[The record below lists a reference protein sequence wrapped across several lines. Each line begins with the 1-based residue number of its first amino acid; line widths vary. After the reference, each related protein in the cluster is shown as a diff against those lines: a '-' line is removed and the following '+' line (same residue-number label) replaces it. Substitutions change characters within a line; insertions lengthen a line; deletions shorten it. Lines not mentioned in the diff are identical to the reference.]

1 MVATLGVLLAGGRGS
16 RLAHGVP
23 KALVRVGGLTLLE
36 RSLVVLRAVCD
47 EVVVVAPAE
56 LALPLDGMERVADPP
71 GCEGPLGGLVAGL
84 QARPCERA
92 IVLAVDFPLMRP
104 GMLREL
110 ASRLASHAGV
120 LPAPGGMLQPLAAVY
135 APWTA
140 GRLAERLVAGEWAV
154 VPAAALLGPR
164 VVHDEE
170 LARLDGGLDCFLN
183 LNGPEDR
190 THAEAL
196 LQSRVDA

>member
-1 MVATLGVLLAGGRGS
+1 MAETLGVLLAGGRGS

-56 LALPLDGMERVADPP
+56 LGLPLAGTERVADPP
-71 GCEGPLGGLVAGL
+71 GCEGPLGALVAGL

-110 ASRLASHAGV
+110 AGRLASHAGV

-140 GRLAERLVAGEWAV
+140 GRLAERLAAGERAV
-154 VPAAALLGPR
+154 VPAAALLGPL
-164 VVHDEE
+164 VVQDEE

-183 LNGPEDR
+183 LNQPEDR
-190 THAEAL
+190 TRAEAL
-196 LQSRVDA
+196 LMS